1 MQPGK
6 PALLESNSSSWTI
19 EQNFSTNTSS
29 YICLDSVELC
39 ATSHSLAEQQINV
52 IRRQGSAPGNH
63 AALREQHQVSP
74 KHRVIPPSLPQHSQD
89 GDSEGRG
96 QALQPKTQQN
106 AEPWATGAGGA
117 AHPHQASLALP
128 HWGTRSD
135 LPPFSGGRSS
145 SQHAV
150 TPSFLYISF
159 ISVPQLPPH
168 TSFPHRSRAEGD
180 ASALRGRA
188 AARRAA
194 PAPSSP
200 PPRLPAA
207 FPGPGPP
214 PSSSVHRRRR
224 GRSRGG
230 FTERRWF
237 FFGGERGATAS

>member
-1 MQPGK
+1 M
-6 PALLESNSSSWTI
+6 
-19 EQNFSTNTSS
+19 
-29 YICLDSVELC
+29 
-39 ATSHSLAEQQINV
+39 
-52 IRRQGSAPGNH
+52 
-63 AALREQHQVSP
+63 
-74 KHRVIPPSLPQHSQD
+74 
-89 GDSEGRG
+89 

-106 AEPWATGAGGA
+106 AEPWATGAEEG

-135 LPPFSGGRSS
+135 LPLFSGGRSS

-180 ASALRGRA
+180 VSALRGRA

-230 FTERRWF
+230 FTERRWVF
-237 FFGGERGATAS
+237 LGGNAAPPPLRAGLEVSQARRSEERRKPLNLAATSRGRAPPGKSS

>member
-1 MQPGK
+1 M
-6 PALLESNSSSWTI
+6 
-19 EQNFSTNTSS
+19 
-29 YICLDSVELC
+29 ELC
-39 ATSHSLAEQQINV
+39 ATSHSLGEQQINV

-74 KHRVIPPSLPQHSQD
+74 KHRVIPPPCPNTAKMGTLRAEGKPCSQKPNKMPSPGPQEQ
-89 GDSEGRG
+89 EK
-96 QALQPKTQQN
+96 QL
-106 AEPWATGAGGA
+106 
-117 AHPHQASLALP
+117 QASLALP

-150 TPSFLYISF
+150 TPSFLYTSF

-180 ASALRGRA
+180 ASALRGQA

-214 PSSSVHRRRR
+214 PSSSVHRERR

-237 FFGGERGATAS
+237 FFGGNAVPPPLRAGLEVSQARRSAGEGSR